1 MFTIRSHPIPPV
13 GKRQSRCCIF
23 SFIFKICI
31 VLTLTSGCSVRTST
45 KDQTIIKTP
54 SATEVMSPKEQVE
67 KGYRA
72 FLRGDF
78 EVAISN
84 WEEASRLYELQGK
97 PAEQIRV
104 LIKLSGAYGSIGEYD
119 DALET
124 LESAQLLAQS
134 LGDRKLVATVLGSL
148 GNVYIALGPSHLADQ
163 YLNEGLTM
171 ARELHNSSL
180 TAVILNNLGNLYS
193 LQKEYKA
200 AIDAY
205 TESKELAYAMGNH
218 TLAVTALT
226 NAAMASIQDEEYGK
240 AKALLDKASDQIQ
253 SLDQSQDKIF
263 RLINIGLA
271 YQSLRPYLVESD
283 VDLLHSAYMALIEA
297 VDLAETIDNPRTA
310 SYAYG
315 YLGKLHEDEHRYQ
328 EALQLT
334 NRAIFAA
341 QQVKAPASLYKWQWQ
356 AGRLLNKLG
365 KIDEAISVYKRAVY
379 TVQSIRQEMTRCY
392 GRTQL
397 SFRESVGP
405 MYLELV
411 DLLLHRADALHE
423 SEEYDTYLF
432 EAREAVE
439 VQKVFELREYFQD
452 DCVGAAQTGIKTL
465 DIVSQTAVVVYPVL
479 LPDRTEILVSLPT
492 GLKKFSVRIQGD
504 TINKEAI
511 EFRKKLEKRT
521 TREFLPHAQK
531 LYDWLIRPIEPDLAS
546 INIDTLVFVPDGPLR
561 TVPMAALHDGEQF
574 LINKYA
580 VAVTPGLSLT
590 DPRPISGEALNIL
603 LVGLTESTQGFPPLP
618 HVSSE
623 LQTIQ
628 SLYPSKLLVNEEFS
642 TSSVKKALADE
653 QFAVVHIASHA
664 QFDNDIEKTFLL
676 TFDDK
681 VTMDRLEQYVG
692 LLRFREE
699 PLELLTLSA
708 CDTATGDDRAALGLA
723 GVAVKA
729 GARSALA
736 TLWHINDLATASLVG
751 EFYRQLQEPGGSKAV
766 ALQRAQ
772 LKMLNDRRYE
782 HPGYWSPF
790 LLINNW
796 L

>member
-1 MFTIRSHPIPPV
+1 M
-13 GKRQSRCCIF
+13 Q
-23 SFIFKICI
+23 
-31 VLTLTSGCSVRTST
+31 
-45 KDQTIIKTP
+45 TP
-54 SATEVMSPKEQVE
+54 SVKEVMSPEEQVE

-78 EVAISN
+78 EVAISS
-84 WEEASRLYELQGK
+84 WKEASRLYELQGK
-97 PAEQIRV
+97 PTEQIRV
-104 LIKLSGAYGSIGEYD
+104 LIKLSGAYGSVGEYD

-124 LESAQLLAQS
+124 LESAQFIAQS

-148 GNVYIALGPSHLADQ
+148 GNVYIAIGPSHLADQ
-163 YLNEGLTM
+163 YLNEGLAI
-171 ARELHNSSL
+171 ARELQDSNL
-180 TAVILNNLGNLYS
+180 IAVILNNLGNLYS

-200 AIDAY
+200 AIHAY
-205 TESKELAYAMGNH
+205 TESKELADEIGNH
-218 TLAVTALT
+218 KLAVTALT
-226 NAAMASIQDEEYGK
+226 NAAMASMQAEEYGE
-240 AKALLDKASDQIQ
+240 AKALLDKASDQLPR
-253 SLDQSQDKIF
+253 LDQSQDKIF

-271 YQSLRPYLVESD
+271 YQNLRPYLVESD
-283 VDLLHSAYMALIEA
+283 VDLLHSAYMALTEA

-315 YLGKLHEDEHRYQ
+315 YLGKLHEDEGRYK

-341 QQVKAPASLYKWQWQ
+341 QQIQAPESLYKWQWQ
-356 AGRLLNKLG
+356 AGRLLKKLG

-405 MYLELV
+405 MYFELV
-411 DLLLHRADALHE
+411 DLLLLRADALHE

-452 DCVGAAQTGIKTL
+452 DCVGAAQTGIQTL
-465 DIVSQTAVVVYPVL
+465 DVVSQTAVVVYPIL
-479 LPDRTEILVSLPT
+479 LPDRTEILVSLPA
-492 GLKKFSVRIQGD
+492 GLKKFSVPIQGD
-504 TINKEAI
+504 TINKEAM

-531 LYDWLIRPIEPDLAS
+531 LYDWLIRPFEPELTS
-546 INIDTLVFVPDGPLR
+546 INVDTLVFVPDGPLR

-590 DPRPISGEALNIL
+590 DPRPISGEALKIL

-618 HVSSE
+618 YVSSE

-628 SLYPSKLLVNEEFS
+628 SFYPSKLLVNEEFM
-642 TSSVKKALADE
+642 TSSLRKALADE

-664 QFDNDIEKTFLL
+664 QFDNDFEKTFLL
-676 TFDDK
+676 TFDDR
-681 VTMDRLEQYVG
+681 VTLDRLDQYVG
-692 LLRFREE
+692 LLRFRQE

-736 TLWHINDLATASLVG
+736 TLWHINDLATADLVG
-751 EFYRQLQEPGGSKAV
+751 EFYKQLQEPGVSKAV

-772 LKMLNDRRYE
+772 LRMLNDRRYE

-790 LLINNW
+790 ILINNW